1 MQVSQNVIFFA
12 LYPAAAVMIGGAIAI
27 WRTMQPSLVSAVQH
41 FAAGVLFCA
50 LSTELLPDLMHRKM
64 PWVTLLGFTLG
75 VIVMLIVK
83 HFAEKFGQKG
93 VIPSQQQPT
102 SLIVILGFDIAI
114 DGLLVG
120 LGFAAGE
127 KQGLLLTI
135 ALTLEVLFL
144 GLSGSAALKSSGAS
158 LSRILLITVGFALM
172 LIAGAWAG
180 QALLAGASDLLL
192 DAVLAFG
199 LAALL
204 YLVTEELLVEA
215 HEVPETSTQ
224 TAMFFVGFILLL
236 TVEMFI

>member
-1 MQVSQNVIFFA
+1 MQTAQSVIGFA
-12 LYPAAAVMIGGAIAI
+12 LYPAAAVLLGGVIAL
-27 WRTMQPSLVSAVQH
+27 WRRMQPRLISAVQH

-50 LSTELLPDLMHRKM
+50 LSTELLPDLVHRKM

-75 VIVMLIVK
+75 VIVMLMVK

-93 VIPSQQQPT
+93 LIQSQQPT
-102 SLIVILGFDIAI
+102 SLIVILGIDIGL
-114 DGLLVG
+114 DGLLIG
-120 LGFAAGE
+120 LGFAAGQ

-144 GLSGSAALKSSGAS
+144 GLSGGAALQSSGAS
-158 LSRILLITVGFALM
+158 RKRVFLIILGFALT
-172 LIAGAWAG
+172 LIGGAWAG
-180 QALLAGASDLLL
+180 QSLLADASDLLR
-192 DAVLAFG
+192 DALLAFG

-215 HEVPETSTQ
+215 HEVPETSAQ

-236 TVEMFI
+236 TIEMFI

>member
-1 MQVSQNVIFFA
+1 MQTAQSVIVF
-12 LYPAAAVMIGGAIAI
+12 GAIAL
-27 WRTMQPSLVSAVQH
+27 WRTMQPRLISGVQH

-50 LSTELLPDLMHRKM
+50 LSTELLPDLVHRKM
-64 PWVTLLGFTLG
+64 PWITLLGFTLG
-75 VIVMLIVK
+75 VIVMLMVK

-93 VIPSQQQPT
+93 IIPSQQQPT
-102 SLIVILGFDIAI
+102 SLIVILGLDIAL
-114 DGLLVG
+114 DGLLIG
-120 LGFAAGE
+120 LGFAAGQ

-144 GLSGSAALKSSGAS
+144 GLSGGAALQSSGAS
-158 LSRILLITVGFALM
+158 RKRVLFITLGFALT
-172 LIAGAWAG
+172 LITGAWAG
-180 QALLAGASDLLL
+180 QTLLAGASDQLL

-215 HEVPETSTQ
+215 HEVPETSAQ

-236 TVEMFI
+236 TIEMFI

>member
-1 MQVSQNVIFFA
+1 MQTAQSVIVFA
-12 LYPAAAVMIGGAIAI
+12 LYPAVAVMTGGAIAL
-27 WRTMQPSLVSAVQH
+27 WRTMQPRLISGVQH

-50 LSTELLPDLMHRKM
+50 LSTELLPDLVHRKM
-64 PWVTLLGFTLG
+64 PWITLLGFTLG
-75 VIVMLIVK
+75 VIVMLMVK

-93 VIPSQQQPT
+93 IIPSQQQPT
-102 SLIVILGFDIAI
+102 SLIVILGLDIAL
-114 DGLLVG
+114 DGLLIG
-120 LGFAAGE
+120 LGFAAGQ

-144 GLSGSAALKSSGAS
+144 GLSGGAALQSSGAS
-158 LSRILLITVGFALM
+158 RKRVLFITLGFALT
-172 LIAGAWAG
+172 LITGAWAG
-180 QALLAGASDLLL
+180 QTLLAGASDQLL

-215 HEVPETSTQ
+215 HEVPETSAQ

-236 TVEMFI
+236 TIEMFI